1 METSRA
7 REVLAEMLAT
17 GKPAAEVMAALGI
30 QQVDESELVALCRE
44 LIQANPKIVADVKE
58 GKTKAAGALLG
69 QARKRNP
76 NVNMNRVREICL
88 ELIANM

>member
-1 METSRA
+1 M
-7 REVLAEMLAT
+7 
-17 GKPAAEVMAALGI
+17 GI

-44 LIQANPKIVADVKE
+44 LIQANPKIAADVKE

-76 NVNMNRVREICL
+76 NANMNRVREICI
-88 ELIANM
+88 ELIASM